1 MSSAFF
7 NGVARSRAAASAD
20 AAVIAQ
26 DLTGTI
32 TSWNRA
38 AEQIFGHSAAEA
50 VGQSIRLIVPP
61 ELEREQDEMLRR
73 VEAGG
78 SLAP

>member
-7 NGVARSRAAASAD
+7 NGVARSRAATSAD

-26 DLTGTI
+26 DLSGTI

-50 VGQSIRLIVPP
+50 VG
-61 ELEREQDEMLRR
+61 
-73 VEAGG
+73 
-78 SLAP
+78 